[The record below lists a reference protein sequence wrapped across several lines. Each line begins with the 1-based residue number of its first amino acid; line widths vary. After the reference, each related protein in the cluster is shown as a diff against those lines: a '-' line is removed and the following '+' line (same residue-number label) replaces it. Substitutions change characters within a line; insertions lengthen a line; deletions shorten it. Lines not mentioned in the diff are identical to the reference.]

1 MTADIKL
8 PNKSVNW
15 TWTWPGWSQISRHKC
30 MSCSLQAGFQP
41 KKSRP
46 KKTNCLH
53 LITLVAVFVLA
64 SSLLGQTTR
73 TGDTSVTAVRGE
85 SWILHARRSFGETSM
100 GKTWNLG
107 PPPPD
112 PGTEPPPWQLNLSPG
127 FPAPVLT
134 LHGSDLY
141 RMTCQGCH
149 KESGQ
154 GAPPEINSII
164 DPVRATSVVA
174 ITARMKAAGREMSR
188 SDIAAMAKESKAMLL
203 QRLHIGGQHMLPPT
217 MSEAEIRSLVA
228 YLEQLA
234 AIPGAEKNQ
243 IAVKE
248 SSYRVGEHIVKST
261 CHVCHSATGPNPS
274 PEQILKGAIPPLSA
288 LTTRVSLSG
297 FVRKVTSGAPIIMG
311 TPPTYYRGKMPVF
324 VYLSQDEAAAAYL
337 YLIRY
342 PPRP

>member
-1 MTADIKL
+1 
-8 PNKSVNW
+8 
-15 TWTWPGWSQISRHKC
+15 
-30 MSCSLQAGFQP
+30 MSCSRQAVQYV
-41 KKSRP
+41 SRP
-46 KKTNCLH
+46 AKKNCLH
-53 LITLVAVFVLA
+53 LTILLAVIVIA
-64 SSLLGQTTR
+64 SSLLGQTGTR
-73 TGDTSVTAVRGE
+73 DISVTAVKGE
-85 SWILHARRSFGETSM
+85 SWIRHVGRSFGETSM

-107 PPPPD
+107 PAPPD
-112 PGTEPPPWQLNLSPG
+112 PGNEPPPWQLNLSPG
-127 FPAPVLT
+127 FPTPIVT

-154 GAPPEINSII
+154 GAPPEINSVI
-164 DPVRATSVVA
+164 DPVRATSVAV
-174 ITARMKAAGREMSR
+174 ITARMKAASREMSR
-188 SDIAAMAKESKAMLL
+188 SDIAAMAKESKVMLL

-217 MSEAEIRSLVA
+217 MSEAEIHSLVA
-228 YLEQLA
+228 YLEQLSD
-234 AIPGAEKNQ
+234 IPGAEKNQ
-243 IAVKE
+243 IAVRE

-274 PEQILKGAIPPLSA
+274 PEQILKGEIPPLSA

-297 FVRKVTSGAPIIMG
+297 FVRKVTSGAPILLG
-311 TPPTYYRGKMPVF
+311 TPPTYYRGHMPVY

>member
-1 MTADIKL
+1 M
-8 PNKSVNW
+8 
-15 TWTWPGWSQISRHKC
+15 SR
-30 MSCSLQAGFQP
+30 SPQAGHVT
-41 KKSRP
+41 RP
-46 KKTNCLH
+46 REKNCLH

-64 SSLLGQTTR
+64 SSLLGQTGA
-73 TGDTSVTAVRGE
+73 GDISVTAVKGE
-85 SWILHARRSFGETSM
+85 SWIRHLHRSFGETSM
-100 GKTWNLG
+100 GKTWSLG
-107 PPPPD
+107 PAPPE
-112 PGTEPPPWQLNLSPG
+112 PGKDVPPWQLNLSAG
-127 FPAPVLT
+127 FPTPVVT

-154 GAPPEINSII
+154 GAPPEINSVV
-164 DPVRATSVVA
+164 DPVRATSVAA

-203 QRLHIGGQHMLPPT
+203 QRLHIGGEHMLPPT
-217 MSEAEIRSLVA
+217 LSEAEIRSLVV
-228 YLEQLA
+228 YLEQLSG
-234 AIPGAEKNQ
+234 IPGAEKNQ

-274 PEQILKGAIPPLSA
+274 PDQILKGAIPPLSA

-311 TPPTYYRGKMPVF
+311 TPPTYYRGHMPVF
-324 VYLSQDEAAAAYL
+324 VYLSQDEAASAYL

>member
-1 MTADIKL
+1 
-8 PNKSVNW
+8 
-15 TWTWPGWSQISRHKC
+15 
-30 MSCSLQAGFQP
+30 MSCSPQSGLYVC
-41 KKSRP
+41 RP
-46 KKTNCLH
+46 KQKNCLYLTI
-53 LITLVAVFVLA
+53 LIAVIVLA
-64 SSLLGQTTR
+64 SSLFGQT
-73 TGDTSVTAVRGE
+73 GTSDITVTAVKGE
-85 SWILHARRSFGETSM
+85 SWLRHLGRSLGETNM
-100 GKTWNLG
+100 GKTWSLG
-107 PPPPD
+107 PAPPE
-112 PGTEPPPWQLNLSPG
+112 PGKDLPPWQLNLSPG
-127 FPAPVLT
+127 FPVPIVT

-154 GAPPEINSII
+154 GAPPEINSVI
-164 DPVRATSVVA
+164 DPVRATSVAA
-174 ITARMKAAGREMSR
+174 ITARMKAVGREMSR

-217 MSEAEIRSLVA
+217 LSEAEIRSLVV
-228 YLEQLA
+228 YLEQLS

-243 IAVKE
+243 IAIKE

-274 PEQILKGAIPPLSA
+274 PDQILKGAIPPLSA
-288 LTTRVSLSG
+288 LTMRVSLSG

-311 TPPTYYRGKMPVF
+311 TPPAYYRGQMPVF
-324 VYLSQDEAAAAYL
+324 VYLSQDEAASAYL

>member
-1 MTADIKL
+1 VHERIPLM
-8 PNKSVNW
+8 
-15 TWTWPGWSQISRHKC
+15 
-30 MSCSLQAGFQP
+30 
-41 KKSRP
+41 
-46 KKTNCLH
+46 
-53 LITLVAVFVLA
+53 TLVVLFVLV
-64 SSLLGQTTR
+64 SSLLAQTNATKH
-73 TGDTSVTAVRGE
+73 TSVTAVEGE
-85 SWILHARRSFGETSM
+85 SWISHLHKRFGETSM
-100 GKTWNLG
+100 GRTSDLG
-107 PPPPD
+107 PAPPSW
-112 PGTEPPPWQLNLSPG
+112 EKEAPPWQLNLSPG
-127 FPAPVLT
+127 FPAPIVI

-164 DPVRATSVVA
+164 DPVRATSVAA

-188 SDIAAMAKESKAMLL
+188 SDTAAMAKESKAMLL

-217 MSEAEIRSLVA
+217 MSEAEIRSLLA
-228 YLEQLA
+228 YLDQLA

-248 SSYRVGEHIVKST
+248 SSYRIGEHIVKST

-274 PEQILKGAIPPLSA
+274 PDQILKGAIPPLSA

-311 TPPTYYRGKMPVF
+311 TPPTYYRGHMPVY
-324 VYLSQDEAAAAYL
+324 VYFSQDEAAAAYL